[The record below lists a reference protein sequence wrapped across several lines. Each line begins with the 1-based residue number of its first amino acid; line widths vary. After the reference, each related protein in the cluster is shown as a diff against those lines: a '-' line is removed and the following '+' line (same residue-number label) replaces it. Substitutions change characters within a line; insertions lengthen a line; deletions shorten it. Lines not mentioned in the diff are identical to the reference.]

1 MSTTPD
7 PRPERLDAIRKE
19 LYDIANSYSGDVTGD
34 IAVAIHA
41 ACNKLARATVMLKDG
56 VKPED
61 RERSYQEF
69 LQNNPTLVK
78 LLMGRHA

>member
-34 IAVAIHA
+34 IVVAI
-41 ACNKLARATVMLKDG
+41 
-56 VKPED
+56 
-61 RERSYQEF
+61 
-69 LQNNPTLVK
+69 PTLVK
-78 LLMGRHA
+78 LLMGRGH

>member
-1 MSTTPD
+1 MNNDT
-7 PRPERLDAIRKE
+7 RPERLDAIRKE

-34 IAVAIHA
+34 IAVAIHG
-41 ACNKLARATVMLKDG
+41 ACNRLARATVMLKEG

-61 RERSYQEF
+61 KVRSMEEF

-78 LLMGRHA
+78 ILTKGL